1 MSGCSP
7 DFCSMRDGWS
17 PVINHLVLN
26 AAAFGSLAAV
36 GKRSGPQP
44 CSLLSQAQAAVGT
57 RAVKMQNAGEERER
71 LEMGRLE
78 AVWEMQEESG
88 NKKSG
93 MCWSAAASERTVAK
107 NWILPKFKG

>member
-1 MSGCSP
+1 
-7 DFCSMRDGWS
+7 MRDGWS
-17 PVINHLVLN
+17 PVINHLVPD
-26 AAAFGSLAAV
+26 AAVFGSLAAV

-57 RAVKMQNAGEERER
+57 RAVKMRNAGEERER
-71 LEMGRLE
+71 LEMGRLQ
-78 AVWEMQEESG
+78 AAWEMQEESG

-107 NWILPKFKG
+107 DWILPKFKG